1 MPILIH
7 EANSVALSA
16 AAAVDVPVE
25 RAPLPLE
32 GSVLNVAWLAVW
44 TRSRHEAVVHQQ
56 LTAKGLEAFLP
67 TVTRW
72 SHWKDRR
79 KQIER
84 PLFPGYCFVRIDPAE
99 SLRVRTC
106 NGVVSLLTSE
116 GRPAVVPDWEIE
128 GVRTLI
134 ESELRFDPC
143 PFVQEG
149 EPVEVVRGPLRGVVG
164 RLVRKGAHARLVVS
178 VGLIGQGVTI
188 EVDAGDVRAY

>member
-1 MPILIH
+1 L
-7 EANSVALSA
+7 N
-16 AAAVDVPVE
+16 AV
-25 RAPLPLE
+25 
-32 GSVLNVAWLAVW
+32 WLAVW

-56 LTAKGLEAFLP
+56 LTGKGLEAFLP

-79 KQIER
+79 KQIAR
-84 PLFPGYCFVRIDPAE
+84 PLFPGYCFVRIDPAD

-128 GVRTLI
+128 GVRTLV

-143 PFVQEG
+143 PFIQEG
-149 EPVEVVRGPLRGVVG
+149 EPVEVVHGPLRGVIG

-188 EVDAGDVRAY
+188 EVDASDVRAY

>member
-1 MPILIH
+1 M
-7 EANSVALSA
+7 ALSSPA
-16 AAAVDVPVE
+16 GFDHPTLSGP
-25 RAPLPLE
+25 RTGDGP
-32 GSVLNVAWLAVW
+32 GLNLVWLAVW

-56 LTAKGLEAFLP
+56 LTAKRIEAFLP
-67 TVTRW
+67 TITRW

-99 SLRVRTC
+99 SLPVRTC

-116 GRPAVVPDWEIE
+116 GGRPAVVPDWEID
-128 GVRTLI
+128 GVRALV
-134 ESELRFDPC
+134 ESELKFDSC
-143 PFVQEG
+143 PFIQEG

-178 VGLIGQGVTI
+178 VGLIGQGLMI
-188 EVDAGDVRAY
+188 EVDASDVRSY

>member
-1 MPILIH
+1 M
-7 EANSVALSA
+7 ALSA
-16 AAAVDVPVE
+16 AAPLHVSAPVSLAGGQSNAV
-25 RAPLPLE
+25 
-32 GSVLNVAWLAVW
+32 WLAVW
-44 TRSRHEAVVHQQ
+44 TRSRHESVVHQQ
-56 LTAKGLEAFLP
+56 LTGKGLEAFLP

-84 PLFPGYCFVRIDPAE
+84 PLFPGYCFVRIDPAD

-116 GRPAVVPDWEIE
+116 GRPAPVPDWEIA
-128 GVRTLI
+128 GVRTLV

-164 RLVRKGAHARLVVS
+164 RLVRKGAHARLIVS
-178 VGLIGQGVTI
+178 VGLIGQGVKI
-188 EVDAGDVRAY
+188 EVEASDVRAY